1 MLSNNLILKVGVS
14 SLLPGQGF
22 RDLYNN
28 IRTDVNPLF
37 AGFMDV
43 ELTY

>member
-1 MLSNNLILKVGVS
+1 VSLIFGVS

-28 IRTDVNPLF
+28 FSDRVNPLLAAFGFLNF
-37 AGFMDV
+37 A
-43 ELTY
+43 Y